1 MFHVEYVFPSIMS
14 YRYLISGFFS
24 FLPSIPS
31 HHPHLFSNSINFFI
45 WSILKWNLLYFELGL
60 FTISPFRTQEFSPED
75 TDYKALHA
83 RAHHSGISAVT
94 STFTVLLKAPA
105 TVSNFGRLP
114 QEMQLGGMFYV
125 FSINT
130 ILISSVS
137 GLGYG
142 AFFFSDWTG
151 TFLKVPASSIFWKSI
166 LLLGDIHGRK
176 KQSPP
181 PPKSLILLIQNLI
194 KITDLPDT

>member
-45 WSILKWNLLYFELGL
+45 WSILKWNLLYSELGL

-75 TDYKALHA
+75 TDYKAPHA
-83 RAHHSGISAVT
+83 RAHRSGIGAVT

-142 AFFFSDWTG
+142 AFFFLIGLEHFS
-151 TFLKVPASSIFWKSI
+151 
-166 LLLGDIHGRK
+166 
-176 KQSPP
+176 
-181 PPKSLILLIQNLI
+181 KSLLAPYSESQSCSWETFTGGKNNLHHH
-194 KITDLPDT
+194 PNP